1 MKREEIE
8 QARESCAD
16 EAGHDGTFWPA
27 YVGMSA
33 CPDARKN
40 RSDKLAARN
49 ETYNEG
55 AESKT
60 AVDVQ
65 WEHG

>member
-1 MKREEIE
+1 
-8 QARESCAD
+8 
-16 EAGHDGTFWPA
+16 
-27 YVGMSA
+27 MST
-33 CPDARKN
+33 CPDARKD

-49 ETYNEG
+49 ETHNEG
-55 AESKT
+55 AEPKT